1 MGINFKVKL
10 YSTDRAGSSGDGG
23 AGPTP
28 PPAPGLP
35 SSPSLDPAP
44 VSASSLPLQPARQ
57 PRLTPIVKYTNE
69 GPDVDDDWPEDE
81 DDDWPEDEDDDE
93 DEDQGLDDDDDWLE
107 DEDDEGWEVMQE
119 DEVELP
125 DEEKFY
131 ISLFMSAQKK
141 NLPHDLVR
149 HHSVPLNK
157 NEYFSLWENWNQLLD
172 GKRTYLRPLKDC
184 RILSVSGVFRCPDA
198 RPRTLGCQWNLP
210 LIRSCVSS
218 LTNNEPLLDLVQDY
232 PDNDIFQEIIK
243 ENLGQMQDSQ
253 AEVTRLMEHVAVSRE
268 NFCHLKWDKAYFL
281 NPEEYFSSVVSE
293 LNHLVNSVA
302 NGLSSD
308 ELYKRSLEEMMPLR
322 IISLLRL
329 LAETEIRT
337 READYKSFIPGNMN
351 VHQYCY
357 KEVRPLDVKPTMLAM
372 RALTYALGIPL
383 RLEILGRDLMAG
395 HLQCYKEVR
404 PLDVKPTMLAMR
416 ALTYALGIPLR
427 LEILGRAL
435 MAGDLQ
441 VKRLDFFPRSESG
454 KGAFHMVQSY
464 WSSTSTPELL
474 ELGSGNLLSSDGTPS
489 LTLLC
494 RSEDCD
500 ILYR

>member
-1 MGINFKVKL
+1 
-10 YSTDRAGSSGDGG
+10 
-23 AGPTP
+23 
-28 PPAPGLP
+28 
-35 SSPSLDPAP
+35 
-44 VSASSLPLQPARQ
+44 
-57 PRLTPIVKYTNE
+57 
-69 GPDVDDDWPEDE
+69 
-81 DDDWPEDEDDDE
+81 
-93 DEDQGLDDDDDWLE
+93 
-107 DEDDEGWEVMQE
+107 MQE

-198 RPRTLGCQWNLP
+198 RPRTLGCQ
-210 LIRSCVSS
+210 
-218 LTNNEPLLDLVQDY
+218 EPLLDLVQDY

-243 ENLGQMQDSQ
+243 VLCQRYLHFRRTRGDGNYFYRAFFFSYLENLGQMQDSQ

-383 RLEILGRDLMAG
+383 RLEILGR
-395 HLQCYKEVR
+395 
-404 PLDVKPTMLAMR
+404 
-416 ALTYALGIPLR
+416 
-427 LEILGRAL
+427 AL

>member
-1 MGINFKVKL
+1 MARGE
-10 YSTDRAGSSGDGG
+10 D
-23 AGPTP
+23 PTP
-28 PPAPGLP
+28 LVTLRRKRKGGRGGGLKG
-35 SSPSLDPAP
+35 SLSDWLGQFADTLSYH
-44 VSASSLPLQPARQ
+44 VESHLILN
-57 PRLTPIVKYTNE
+57 LLDE

-93 DEDQGLDDDDDWLE
+93 DEDQGLDDDDWPE

-119 DEVELP
+119 DEDELP

-149 HHSVPLNK
+149 HDSVPLNK

-172 GKRTYLRPLKDC
+172 GKRTYLRPPKDC

-198 RPRTLGCQWNLP
+198 RPRTLGCK
-210 LIRSCVSS
+210 
-218 LTNNEPLLDLVQDY
+218 EPLLDLVQDY

-268 NFCHLKWDKAYFL
+268 NFCRLKWDKAYFL
-281 NPEEYFSSVVSE
+281 NPEEYFSSVASE

-308 ELYKRSLEEMMPLR
+308 ELYKRSLQEIMPLR

-351 VHQYCY
+351 VNQY
-357 KEVRPLDVKPTMLAM
+357 
-372 RALTYALGIPL
+372 
-383 RLEILGRDLMAG
+383 
-395 HLQCYKEVR
+395 CYKEVR

-464 WSSTSTPELL
+464 WSSTSTPEPL
-474 ELGSGNLLSSDGTPS
+474 ELGSGNLLLSDGTPL

-500 ILYR
+500 ILYRK

>member
-10 YSTDRAGSSGDGG
+10 YTDRAGSSGDGDGDGG
-23 AGPTP
+23 AGPTS
-28 PPAPGLP
+28 PPAPGP
-35 SSPSLDPAP
+35 APSPSLDPAP
-44 VSASSLPLQPARQ
+44 VSTSPLPLQPARQ
-57 PRLTPIVKYTNE
+57 PPPTPIVKYT
-69 GPDVDDDWPEDE
+69 
-81 DDDWPEDEDDDE
+81 
-93 DEDQGLDDDDDWLE
+93 DQGLDDDDYDDWPE
-107 DEDDEGWEVMQE
+107 DEGWEVMQE

-149 HHSVPLNK
+149 HDSVPLNK

-172 GKRTYLRPLKDC
+172 GKRTYLRPPKDC

-198 RPRTLGCQWNLP
+198 RPRTLGCQ
-210 LIRSCVSS
+210 
-218 LTNNEPLLDLVQDY
+218 EPLLDLVQDY
-232 PDNDIFQEIIK
+232 PDNDILQEIIK
-243 ENLGQMQDSQ
+243 ILCQRYVHFRRTRGDGNYFYRAFFFSYLENLGQMQDSQ
-253 AEVTRLMEHVAVSRE
+253 AEVTRLMEHVAVSRQ
-268 NFCHLKWDKAYFL
+268 NFCRLKWEKAYFL

-308 ELYKRSLEEMMPLR
+308 VLYKRSLEEIMPLR

-337 READYKSFIPGNMN
+337 READYKSFIPEKMN

-395 HLQCYKEVR
+395 HLQ
-404 PLDVKPTMLAMR
+404 
-416 ALTYALGIPLR
+416 
-427 LEILGRAL
+427 
-435 MAGDLQ
+435 
-441 VKRLDFFPRSESG
+441 VKRLDFFPRSETG
-454 KGAFHMVQSY
+454 KGAFHMAQSY
-464 WSSTSTPELL
+464 WSSTSTPEPL

>member
-28 PPAPGLP
+28 PPAPGLA

-57 PRLTPIVKYTNE
+57 PPLTPIVKYTNE

-184 RILSVSGVFRCPDA
+184 RILSVSGDFRCPDA
-198 RPRTLGCQWNLP
+198 RPRTLGCQ
-210 LIRSCVSS
+210 
-218 LTNNEPLLDLVQDY
+218 EPLLDLVEDY

-243 ENLGQMQDSQ
+243 VLCQRYLHFRRTRGDGNYFYRAFFFSYLENLGQMQDSQ

-268 NFCHLKWDKAYFL
+268 NFCRLKWDKAYFL

-351 VHQYCY
+351 IHQY
-357 KEVRPLDVKPTMLAM
+357 
-372 RALTYALGIPL
+372 
-383 RLEILGRDLMAG
+383 
-395 HLQCYKEVR
+395 CYKEVR

>member
-10 YSTDRAGSSGDGG
+10 YTDRAGSSGDGDGDGG
-23 AGPTP
+23 AGPTS
-28 PPAPGLP
+28 PPAPGP
-35 SSPSLDPAP
+35 APSPSLDPAP
-44 VSASSLPLQPARQ
+44 VSTSPLPLQPARQ
-57 PRLTPIVKYTNE
+57 PPPTPIVKYT
-69 GPDVDDDWPEDE
+69 
-81 DDDWPEDEDDDE
+81 
-93 DEDQGLDDDDDWLE
+93 DQGLDDDDYDDWPE
-107 DEDDEGWEVMQE
+107 DEGWEVMQE

-149 HHSVPLNK
+149 HDSVPLNK

-172 GKRTYLRPLKDC
+172 GKRTYLRPPKDC

-198 RPRTLGCQWNLP
+198 RPRTLGCQ
-210 LIRSCVSS
+210 
-218 LTNNEPLLDLVQDY
+218 EPLLDLVQDY
-232 PDNDIFQEIIK
+232 PDNDILQEIIK
-243 ENLGQMQDSQ
+243 VSLHATIGAFSLFKCSMLMCKTSFVQILCQRYVHFRRTRGDGNYFYRAFFFSYLENLGQMQDSQ
-253 AEVTRLMEHVAVSRE
+253 AEVTRLMEHVAVSRQ
-268 NFCHLKWDKAYFL
+268 NFCRLKWEKAYFL

-308 ELYKRSLEEMMPLR
+308 VLYKRSLEEIMPLR

-337 READYKSFIPGNMN
+337 READYKSFIPEKMN

-395 HLQCYKEVR
+395 HLQ
-404 PLDVKPTMLAMR
+404 
-416 ALTYALGIPLR
+416 
-427 LEILGRAL
+427 
-435 MAGDLQ
+435 
-441 VKRLDFFPRSESG
+441 VKRLDFFPRSETG
-454 KGAFHMVQSY
+454 KGAFHMAQSY
-464 WSSTSTPELL
+464 WSSTSTPEPL